1 MNANKDTMVQ
11 VLQNEV
17 VELAK
22 KMQHEELARWKHV
35 KATRR
40 SWRRRSARLTKV
52 CIISMPD

>member
-22 KMQHEELARWKHV
+22 KMQHE
-35 KATRR
+35 
-40 SWRRRSARLTKV
+40 SWRGGN
-52 CIISMPD
+52 M

>member
-40 SWRRRSARLTKV
+40 S
-52 CIISMPD
+52 